1 MLGRSYHSDALH
13 ENNEVPMKADERYKP
28 FEVHVYGEVVVRE
41 FETHVRISK
50 NDWDKYKQRLIPVL
64 KQGDRKDGSTDTEAS
79 EVGIKSGSASG

>member
-1 MLGRSYHSDALH
+1 MLGRSYVQDAYA
-13 ENNEVPMKADERYKP
+13 ENNELPSRSDSHHKP

-50 NDWDKYKQRLIPVL
+50 RDWDKYKQRLIPVL
-64 KQGDRKDGSTDTEAS
+64 KQGDRKDGSTNTEAS

>member
-1 MLGRSYHSDALH
+1 MLGRRYVQDAYA
-13 ENNEVPMKADERYKP
+13 ENNELPSRLDSHHKP

-50 NDWDKYKQRLIPVL
+50 RDWDKYKQRLIPVL
-64 KQGDRKDGSTDTEAS
+64 KQGDRKDGSTNTEAS

>member
-1 MLGRSYHSDALH
+1 MLGRSYVQDAYA
-13 ENNEVPMKADERYKP
+13 ENNELPSRSDRMHKP
-28 FEVHVYGEVVVRE
+28 FEVHVYGEVIVRE

-79 EVGIKSGSASG
+79 EVGIKSGSARS